1 MSQLQRCFSN
11 DITTLCRRLLIDVF
25 FAMLLQY
32 RDMVKRRENN
42 YNTTVV
48 TTLFVYWEPSFFHFF
63 CWLWINV
70 I

>member
-1 MSQLQRCFSN
+1 MSQLQGCFSN

-63 CWLWINV
+63 LLVMN
-70 I
+70 

>member
-42 YNTTVV
+42 L

-63 CWLWINV
+63 CWL
-70 I
+70 

>member
-32 RDMVKRRENN
+32 RDMVKRHENN

-63 CWLWINV
+63 CWL
-70 I
+70 

>member
-48 TTLFVYWEPSFFHFF
+48 TTLFVYWEPSFF
-63 CWLWINV
+63 LLVMN
-70 I
+70 

>member
-11 DITTLCRRLLIDVF
+11 DITMLCRRLLIDVF

-63 CWLWINV
+63 CWL
-70 I
+70 

>member
-11 DITTLCRRLLIDVF
+11 DITMLCRRLLIDVF
-25 FAMLLQY
+25 FALLLQY

-63 CWLWINV
+63 CWL
-70 I
+70 

>member
-48 TTLFVYWEPSFFHFF
+48 TTLFVYWEPSFFQFF

>member
-48 TTLFVYWEPSFFHFF
+48 TTLVVYWEPSFFHFF
-63 CWLWINV
+63 CWL
-70 I
+70 

>member
-63 CWLWINV
+63 CWL
-70 I
+70 

>member
-48 TTLFVYWEPSFFHFF
+48 TTLFVYWEPSFFQFF
-63 CWLWINV
+63 CWL
-70 I
+70 